1 MSGAVG
7 PAAELKEAIGQ
18 VRTFGEL
25 GAQIG
30 NSGFTGRWKR
40 DGIWATEV
48 LAEALGEDW
57 PGRFQARSGPYLKF
71 VLAPYRLPQLAST
84 VELAARLRLLTGSP
98 GLADVRRHMRTQLE
112 PGVMGHANLQLEVAA
127 LEKRRSGT
135 AALEAGQGPG
145 RWKPDVMLSDAGTPI
160 GVECLRLSV
169 ADDVASHL
177 GTPGAPEKAAD
188 GWQRIAA
195 RIFVKAGQPAEA
207 GGWLR
212 CELDDGMFAGESWF
226 TSELSAMSLEGKAA
240 TLAEGACEAMQT
252 TGSIH
257 GIVLSSPAA
266 SGLDGQDET
275 CRLPACCIALR
286 RRFLGERTRE
296 TFIIPS
302 DHAAESEPE
311 MWTGLYENEPT
322 WLDWVMPAVRG
333 AEEDP

>member
-1 MSGAVG
+1 
-7 PAAELKEAIGQ
+7 
-18 VRTFGEL
+18 
-25 GAQIG
+25 
-30 NSGFTGRWKR
+30 
-40 DGIWATEV
+40 
-48 LAEALGEDW
+48 
-57 PGRFQARSGPYLKF
+57 
-71 VLAPYRLPQLAST
+71 
-84 VELAARLRLLTGSP
+84 
-98 GLADVRRHMRTQLE
+98 
-112 PGVMGHANLQLEVAA
+112 
-127 LEKRRSGT
+127 
-135 AALEAGQGPG
+135 
-145 RWKPDVMLSDAGTPI
+145 MLSDAETPI

-240 TLAEGACEAMQT
+240 TLTEGARQAMQT

-275 CRLPACCIALR
+275 WRLPACCIALR
-286 RRFLGERTRE
+286 RRLPGERTRE

-302 DHAAESEPE
+302 SHAAESEPE
-311 MWTGLYENEPT
+311 MWAGLYENEST
-322 WLDWVMPAVRG
+322 WLDLALPAARG
-333 AEEDP
+333 AEENP